1 MKMKTKRTKL
11 IIDNKLINT
20 SPLLRTMK
28 IVFSK
33 CHRLGEGEDSV
44 GEICMET
51 IKQSVQTQVIP
62 STASDRVRPFHH
74 TSLKKI

>member
-1 MKMKTKRTKL
+1 
-11 IIDNKLINT
+11 
-20 SPLLRTMK
+20 MK

-62 STASDRVRPFHH
+62 LTVSDRVRPLH
-74 TSLKKI
+74 TEYMNLAVHSFLYEPCCTQLSI